1 MKVVEVEEILKHH
14 IYMVKFHKAQVL
26 KQIFNRHESS
36 AVAARAFD
44 TSIHCHIE
52 SSHMAIRRYGII
64 NFEGPP

>member
-1 MKVVEVEEILKHH
+1 MKMVEVEEILKHH
-14 IYMVKFHKAQVL
+14 IYMVKFHKAQAL

-44 TSIHCHIE
+44 TPIHYHIE
-52 SSHMAIRRYGII
+52 SLRMAIRRYGII